1 MPDQAE
7 DTPLGDV
14 LPNSPQQNPPV
25 KWNWQVWFGLIFSLT
40 CLVLALY
47 KVDFKATL
55 ATLQDVDGLFLVL
68 ALGNYFLN
76 TLTKS
81 LRWQWLLTIR
91 KKPSLPRTFSIL
103 AVGQMVNAFFP
114 ARLGELVRAYLMGEA
129 ESDNKVY
136 ILGTIAVE
144 KVTDMLFLLLA
155 LAVLLPQMAL
165 PEWLTGPA
173 RGTALILLIL
183 VPSLLVLAWQ
193 KDFILRIIE
202 RLSHLAPIGWRD
214 WLMRQARF
222 GITSL
227 EAVRQPR
234 LLIGLLLWSLLVWVL
249 SALTNYLVFRALDLT
264 LPLSAA
270 LLLLVVLHVGT
281 SVPSSPGRVGVFQYL
296 VILSLS
302 MYSVDKNVALGY
314 SIILYLVIY
323 MSIAVIGGYCLW
335 REKLSWQK
343 LAAAANLLKRLKNG
357 MK

>member
-1 MPDQAE
+1 MPDE
-7 DTPLGDV
+7 VEKIPLGDFI
-14 LPNSPQQNPPV
+14 PEAPQQKPPV
-25 KWNWQVWFGLIFSLT
+25 KWNWQVWFGLAFSLA

-47 KVDFKATL
+47 KVDLKATL
-55 ATLQDVDGLFLVL
+55 STLQHVDVLFLFL

-76 TLTKS
+76 TLAKA

-144 KVTDMLFLLLA
+144 KVTDMLFLLLS
-155 LAVLLPQMAL
+155 LVVLLPQMAL

-173 RGTALILLIL
+173 RGTALVLVIL
-183 VPSLLVLAWQ
+183 VPCLLVLTWQ
-193 KDFILRIIE
+193 KDFILRITE
-202 RLSHLAPIGWRD
+202 RMSHLVPVKWRD

-234 LLIGLLLWSLLVWVL
+234 LLIGLLLWSVLVWVL
-249 SALTNYLVFRALDLT
+249 SALTNYLVFQALDLT

-302 MYSVDKNVALGY
+302 VYAVDKNIALGY
-314 SIILYLVIY
+314 SIVLYLVIY
-323 MSIAVIGGYCLW
+323 LSIAVIGGLCLW

-343 LAAAANLLKRLKNG
+343 LGEAATLLKRLKNG